1 MIANFLKA
9 FGQLT
14 DPKIQK
20 LLWAGVGLALLTLVL
35 SGVGIAYALLPLIH
49 VGLPWAD
56 WTLDLL
62 GGAGVAVLMVLLFPA
77 TMMISISLL
86 LDGVCAAV
94 EARHYPGLP
103 APRSSPLSE
112 QILGALQ
119 FAGLA
124 VALNLLALPLYLL
137 LPGIN
142 IPLYLALNGYLL
154 GREFFEQAAVRRM
167 PPAEAAALRKRFGGR
182 VWLHGAGV
190 AAYALIPFLNLTL
203 PIFATAALLHALES
217 LRPTLPSST
226 PRKLV
231 S

>member
-20 LLWAGVGLALLTLVL
+20 LLWTGVGLALLTLTVT
-35 SGVGIAYALLPLIH
+35 GVGVAYALLPLIQ

-56 WTLDLL
+56 WILHLL
-62 GGAGVAVLMVLLFPA
+62 GGFGVAVLMVLLFPA
-77 TMMISISLL
+77 TMAITISLL

-103 APRSSPLSE
+103 PPRAAPLSE
-112 QILGALQ
+112 QIFGALR

-137 LPGIN
+137 LPVIN

-154 GREFFEQAAVRRM
+154 GREFFEQAAVRRI
-167 PPAEAAALRKRFGGR
+167 PPAEAAALRKRYGGR

-190 AAYALIPFLNLTL
+190 AGYAMIPFLNLTL
-203 PIFATAALLHALES
+203 PIVATAALLHALES

-226 PRKLV
+226 PNKLV

>member
-9 FGQLT
+9 FGQLF
-14 DPKIQK
+14 DPRIQK
-20 LLWAGVGLALLTLVL
+20 LLWTGVGLALLTLVL
-35 SGVGIAYALLPLIH
+35 SGVAIAYVLLPLID

-56 WTLDLL
+56 WALDLL
-62 GGAGVAVLMVLLFPA
+62 GGFAVAALMLLLFPA
-77 TMMISISLL
+77 TMMITISLL

-103 APRSSPLSE
+103 PPRHSPLSE
-112 QILGALQ
+112 QIFGALR

-124 VALNLLALPLYLL
+124 VALNILALPFYLT
-137 LPGIN
+137 LPVIN

-154 GREFFEQAAVRRM
+154 GREFFEQAALRRM
-167 PPAEAAALRKRFGGR
+167 PQAEATALRKRYGR
-182 VWLHGAGV
+182 RIWMHGAGV
-190 AAYALIPFLNLTL
+190 AAYALIPILNLTL

-226 PRKLV
+226 PIRRV